1 MKLLTP
7 VPLQR
12 AKNHIDYN
20 SQLVVLGSCFAEHI
34 GDKLN
39 YFKFQTSVNP
49 FGILFHP
56 IAIETLILKA
66 TQNEIYAE
74 NDVFFFNEL
83 WHCFDVHSDLST
95 ISKEKLLQKLNNRLL
110 DTHENIKKA
119 THVCIT
125 LGTAWVYRNV
135 KTNRIVSN
143 CHKLPQTE
151 FSKEVLKVDQ
161 IVQSLTS
168 ILDAIQII
176 NPSVQFIFTI
186 SPVRHLK
193 DGFVEN
199 QRSKAHL
206 IAAVQEI
213 SHASRFVPFVSYFES
228 YEIMMDELRDYR
240 FYGTDMVHP
249 TAFAVDYIWEKFRS
263 TWISENCYPVMEQIT
278 SIHRDLNHRAFNPQ
292 SRQHQDF
299 LKTIGQKISYLKEQ
313 YPFMSFDAK
322 D

>member
-7 VPLQR
+7 VPLQK
-12 AKNHIDYN
+12 AKYQIDYN
-20 SQLVVLGSCFAEHI
+20 SQLVVLGSCFSAHI

-39 YFKFQTSVNP
+39 FFKFQTQINP
-49 FGILFHP
+49 FGILFHSL
-56 IAIETLILKA
+56 AIETLISKA
-66 TQNEIYAE
+66 VQKAIYTE
-74 NDVFFFNEL
+74 SDVFYNNEQ
-83 WHCFDVHSDLST
+83 WNCFDVHSDLSNT
-95 ISKEKLLQKLNNRLL
+95 SKEELLQNLNIRLL
-110 DTHENIKKA
+110 ETHESIKMA
-119 THVCIT
+119 THLCIT
-125 LGTAWVYRNV
+125 LGSAWVYRNV
-135 KTNRIVSN
+135 NTNVAVAN
-143 CHKLPQTE
+143 CYKMPQVQ
-151 FSKEVLKVDQ
+151 FSKELLKIDE
-161 IVQSLTS
+161 IIQSLIS
-168 ILDAIQII
+168 ILEAVQTI

-206 IAAVQEI
+206 IAAVQEV
-213 SHASRFVPFVSYFES
+213 SNASRFVPFVSYFQS

-249 TAFAVDYIWEKFRS
+249 NALAVDYIWEKFRS

-292 SRQHQDF
+292 SQQHQHF